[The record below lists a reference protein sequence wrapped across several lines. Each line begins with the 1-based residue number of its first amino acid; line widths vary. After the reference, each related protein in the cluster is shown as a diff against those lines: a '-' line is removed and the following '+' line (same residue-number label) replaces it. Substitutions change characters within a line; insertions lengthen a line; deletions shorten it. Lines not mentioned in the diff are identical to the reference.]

1 MKFKAKAE
9 EVKYPMTGKYNDDSK
24 SILKETGVFNDED
37 HYADDDAAYD
47 DDEKPLDVEEQYR
60 GDEEDVEIV
69 DLEKCYIFAKKKM
82 NCKKHSRNFYFLQ
95 LLPHLIKSNLK
106 SSVFNKEQ
114 QKLTEGKSIR
124 HRNEGGINAKKIH
137 SR

>member
-1 MKFKAKAE
+1 MFVTWSQEEKLLKFKAKAE

-47 DDEKPLDVEEQYR
+47 DDEKPLEVEEQYR

-69 DLEKCYIFAKKKM
+69 DLEKCYIFAKKK
-82 NCKKHSRNFYFLQ
+82 
-95 LLPHLIKSNLK
+95 
-106 SSVFNKEQ
+106 
-114 QKLTEGKSIR
+114 
-124 HRNEGGINAKKIH
+124 
-137 SR
+137 